1 MPRIRQQTSGKR
13 EGKATE
19 SSEQVMSQ
27 TLTSSRY
34 EWSTLNWRKIQL
46 KVFKLQK
53 RIYRAAQR
61 GDERT
66 VRRLQR
72 NGQPVD
78 CSLTGSAPL
87 EFIISMA
94 TGEITSYSISKP
106 CIVTVTTGHTMQS
119 YTPSPVFMTGTHL
132 LRSRVR

>member
-1 MPRIRQQTSGKR
+1 MPRISQRTSGKR

-46 KVFKLQK
+46 QVFKLQK

-72 NGQPVD
+72 LMSRSWSARLLAVRRVSQDNAGKRTAGIDGV
-78 CSLTGSAPL
+78 SRLTPAQRLALARQLTLAGKASA
-87 EFIISMA
+87 
-94 TGEITSYSISKP
+94 
-106 CIVTVTTGHTMQS
+106 
-119 YTPSPVFMTGTHL
+119 
-132 LRSRVR
+132 VRRI